1 MKYTKNVTTGGSFSM
16 EEFSDIHFLLFLMT
30 NDMIPLR
37 VSELT
42 SQENMYGGH
51 RFSNFTYNI
60 EGALL
65 FYVDSFILIY

>member
-1 MKYTKNVTTGGSFSM
+1 M

-37 VSELT
+37 VSELN